1 MLSMLYGYT
10 IEPHKP
16 DPLVQEV
23 DKLMEQFTEAIVPGK
38 WLVDLIPAL
47 EHLPDWMPGA
57 GFKATARLWNHTLLN
72 VVNVP
77 YGFAK
82 KQVSSSKAGLS
93 FVSKSIEQQK
103 SEKEFDAQAEH
114 AIKWTAASL
123 YTGGADTSVS
133 TMDAF
138 FLAMSKYPEVQRK
151 AQAEIDQ
158 VVGTSRLPSFGDR
171 DKLPYVNAIVEEAQ
185 RWHPIAVM
193 GLPHATDEE
202 DTINGYRIPKYALLL
217 PAVWWY
223 TRDPSTYHKPEAFK
237 PERFM
242 EPYNEPSA
250 TDVTFGFGR
259 RVCPGKVLADSS
271 LFLTFVQSL
280 AVFDIRKAIDQAGKE
295 INTEH
300 RFGCGIISHP
310 EPFEVR
316 VILRSAGHARLIEQV
331 LEEYPWQNSDAQHL
345 DSMEVR

>member
-1 MLSMLYGYT
+1 
-10 IEPHKP
+10 
-16 DPLVQEV
+16 
-23 DKLMEQFTEAIVPGK
+23 
-38 WLVDLIPAL
+38 
-47 EHLPDWMPGA
+47 
-57 GFKATARLWNHTLLN
+57 
-72 VVNVP
+72 
-77 YGFAK
+77 
-82 KQVSSSKAGLS
+82 
-93 FVSKSIEQQK
+93 
-103 SEKEFDAQAEH
+103 
-114 AIKWTAASL
+114 
-123 YTGGADTSVS
+123 
-133 TMDAF
+133 
-138 FLAMSKYPEVQRK
+138 
-151 AQAEIDQ
+151 
-158 VVGTSRLPSFGDR
+158 
-171 DKLPYVNAIVEEAQ
+171 
-185 RWHPIAVM
+185 
-193 GLPHATDEE
+193 
-202 DTINGYRIPKYALLL
+202 
-217 PAVWWY
+217 
-223 TRDPSTYHKPEAFK
+223 
-237 PERFM
+237 M